1 MHNKNIMGVLVSNVS
16 NISNINISNMLNISN
31 LRSEHHGGVVVR
43 APTTLCAFETSL
55 GISRILGILGI
66 LGILIISNLKDV
78 KHSALNIWFPPHSLT
93 IIHSYL
99 GPVKTQWILSPRG
112 VRSSIFTSRLT
123 SFVHL
128 SPRPKVF

>member
-1 MHNKNIMGVLVSNVS
+1 
-16 NISNINISNMLNISN
+16 MLNISN

-55 GISRILGILGI
+55 DISRILGI

-99 GPVKTQWILSPRG
+99 GPDSGPSEDQSGLQGAGRA
-112 VRSSIFTSRLT
+112 SIFTSRLT
-123 SFVHL
+123 SFAHL